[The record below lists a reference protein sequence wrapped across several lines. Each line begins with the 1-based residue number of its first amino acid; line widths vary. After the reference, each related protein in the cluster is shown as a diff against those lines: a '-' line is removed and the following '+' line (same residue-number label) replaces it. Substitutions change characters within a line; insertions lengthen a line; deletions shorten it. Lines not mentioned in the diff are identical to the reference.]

1 MNINCIVID
10 DEQLARKGLCN
21 FIKEVPFLT
30 LVGVF
35 SNPLEA
41 FAVIKEENIDLMFLD
56 IQMPKMSG
64 LELLKSLSNPPLT
77 IITTAFLKHAL
88 EGYEL
93 NVADYLVKP
102 IPFDRFMKAINKIK
116 DYIELKSKI
125 TEGKKSDDYFF
136 IKCENR
142 LEKIMYD
149 ELLFAEALQN
159 YVMLHTA
166 GKRYI
171 SYLTFKSVE
180 EYLPP
185 DRFLKVHKSYIVSLS
200 KIDSIAGREI
210 KIGEHTISI
219 STSNKEEILQTI
231 LKNRYLKR

>member
-10 DEQLARKGLCN
+10 DEGLARKGLCN
-21 FIKEVPFLT
+21 FIREVPFLT
-30 LVGVF
+30 LVSVF

-41 FAVIKEENIDLMFLD
+41 LPTIKEENIDLMFLD
-56 IQMPKMSG
+56 IHMPKMSG

-77 IITTAFLKHAL
+77 IITTAYSDHAL

-93 NVADYLVKP
+93 NVTDYLVKP
-102 IPFDRFMKAINKIK
+102 IPFERFIKAVNKTK
-116 DYIELKSKI
+116 DFIELRSK
-125 TEGKKSDDYFF
+125 TTDEKKNDDYFF

-149 ELLFAEALQN
+149 ELLFVEASQN
-159 YVMLHTA
+159 YVILHTTN
-166 GKRYI
+166 KRYI

-200 KIDSIAGREI
+200 KIDSITGREI
-210 KIGEHTISI
+210 KIGEHSINIS
-219 STSNKEEILQTI
+219 SSNKDEILNTI
-231 LKNRYLKR
+231 LKNRLLKR

>member
-1 MNINCIVID
+1 MKINCIVID
-10 DEQLARKGLCN
+10 DEQLARKGLSN
-21 FIKEVPFLT
+21 LIKEVSFLN

-41 FAVIKEENIDLMFLD
+41 LTIIKEENIDLMFLD
-56 IQMPKMSG
+56 IHMPKMSG

-77 IITTAFLKHAL
+77 IITTAYSNHAL

-93 NVADYLVKP
+93 NVTDYLLKP
-102 IPFDRFMKAINKIK
+102 IPFERFIKSVNKIK
-116 DYIELKSKI
+116 DYVELKSKI
-125 TEGKKSDDYFF
+125 AEGKKSEDYFF

-149 ELLFAEALQN
+149 EVLFVEALQN
-159 YVMLHTA
+159 YVILHTT
-166 GKRYI
+166 GKKYI

-185 DRFLKVHKSYIVSLS
+185 DRFLKVHKSYIISLS
-200 KIDSIAGREI
+200 KIESITGREI
-210 KIGEHTISI
+210 KIGEHAISI
-219 STSNKEEILQTI
+219 SASNKDEILNTI
-231 LKNRYLKR
+231 LKNRLLKR

>member
-1 MNINCIVID
+1 MDINCIVID

-21 FIKEVPFLT
+21 FIKEVSFLT

-41 FAVIKEENIDLMFLD
+41 LTSIKEENIDLMFLD

-64 LELLKSLSNPPLT
+64 LELLKSLSHPPLA
-77 IITTAFLKHAL
+77 IITTAFPNHAL

-93 NVADYLVKP
+93 NVMDYLVKP
-102 IPFDRFMKAINKIK
+102 IPFDRFIKAVNKTK

-125 TEGKKSDDYFF
+125 TEGQKSDDYFF
-136 IKCENR
+136 IKCEHR

-159 YVMLHTA
+159 YVMLHTTS
-166 GKRYI
+166 KKYI

-180 EYLPP
+180 EYLPS
-185 DRFLKVHKSYIVSLS
+185 DRFLKVHKSYIVSLA
-200 KIDSIAGREI
+200 KIESIAGREI
-210 KIGEHTISI
+210 KIGEYTISI
-219 STSNKEEILQTI
+219 STTNKDEILNTI
-231 LKNRYLKR
+231 LKNRLLKR